1 MRLKR
6 LSLVGFRGFS
16 TPQDLDLDGDA
27 VIVVG
32 ANGSGKTSFFDALLW
47 ALAGKVPRLGEN
59 DEAVVSQYSLTG
71 EARVELVLAKTGEAP
86 MTVVRRYDGAMN
98 LSLEIDGEPLLRGP
112 SAEAR
117 LLEELWPDARL
128 AAEPWEAMSRALTR
142 GVYLQQDLLREFIE
156 ADGDQGR
163 FSVIGEIV
171 GAGRVG
177 ELQRQL
183 ESGKAGW
190 TRSTTSLSS
199 EVDPMRVRRD
209 TLAQRLSRLSDTS
222 AEAGTL
228 LEEWQDWVRR
238 ASELLPLEQVSVDAP
253 DAARILDTALKEL
266 EALELQEGR
275 RIASLNQLLR
285 HLASPARE
293 AQDLEPLRQAVAKAA
308 ETAAA
313 SRARLQAAQEQAAAE
328 RSRLVASRE
337 QAEEVR
343 ALAQL
348 ALRHLDEHCPICEQE
363 YDIEETRSRLER
375 IVAGDVGQ
383 EPTAPT
389 VDLEQLSSDSE
400 RDERLAAEAASRL
413 GEAEQANAAREE
425 WELVRQRLA
434 ADAGLDVQD
443 DLSRRAAG
451 LRDLLD
457 ARQDTLAALRREGD
471 GFALRLARA
480 GEMAQRA
487 ELERELATLNAELGQ
502 RDAEL
507 AVRTATGELAGE
519 ILNGLRE
526 ASSDI
531 VSAEL
536 QRIEPLLQRIYATV
550 DPHPA
555 FRAVRFLTRTVR
567 GRGRLWTSIDDS
579 TANVSVEEP
588 VSVLSSSQLN
598 VLAVS
603 VFLALNLGVE
613 TLPLNVVALDDPPQ
627 SLDDV
632 NLLGLVDL
640 LRRVKGRRQII
651 VSTHDARFGNLLARK
666 LRPISSDQRVRMI
679 QLEGWTRD
687 GPIVDQEEIPVDPK
701 PLRLVA

>member
-6 LSLVGFRGFS
+6 LSVAGFRGFS
-16 TPQDLDLDGDA
+16 TAQDLDLDADA
-27 VIVVG
+27 VILVG

-47 ALAGKVPRLGEN
+47 ALAGKVSRLGE
-59 DEAVVSQYSLTG
+59 DDKTVVSQYSLTG
-71 EARVELVLAKTGEAP
+71 EARVELALARADGTS

-98 LSLEIDGEPLLRGP
+98 LSLDIDGEPLLRGP

-128 AAEPWEAMSRALTR
+128 AADPWEAMSRALTR

-183 ESGKAGW
+183 ESGKTGW

-209 TLAQRLSRLSDTS
+209 TLAQRLSRLTEIS

-228 LEEWQDWVRR
+228 PEEWQVWVRG
-238 ASELLPLEQVSVDAP
+238 ASEFLQVEEVSVDAP
-253 DAARILDTALKEL
+253 DAAQILDAALKEL

-275 RIASLNQLLR
+275 RIASLGELLR
-285 HLASPARE
+285 HLAAPPHE
-293 AQDLEPLRQAVAKAA
+293 VHDVEPLRQAVAKSA

-313 SRARLQAAQEQAAAE
+313 SRARVQAAQEQAAAE
-328 RSRLVASRE
+328 RSRLVALRE
-337 QAEEVR
+337 RAEELH

-348 ALRHLDEHCPICEQE
+348 ALRHLDEHCPVCEQE
-363 YDIEETRSRLER
+363 YDIEQTRSRLER
-375 IVAGDVGQ
+375 IAAGDVGQ
-383 EPTAPT
+383 EPSAPT
-389 VDLEQLSSDSE
+389 VDLEQLSSDAE
-400 RDERLAAEAASRL
+400 RDQRLAAEAHSALRA
-413 GEAEQANAAREE
+413 AEQANVARGE
-425 WELVRQRLA
+425 WEQTLQRLTT
-434 ADAGLDVQD
+434 DAGLKVQD
-443 DLSRRAAG
+443 DLAQRATE
-451 LRDLLD
+451 LRDSLI
-457 ARQDTLAALRREGD
+457 ARQETLAALRRDGE

-480 GEMAQRA
+480 GEIAQRA
-487 ELERELATLNAELGQ
+487 ELERELPALNAELGQ
-502 RDAEL
+502 REAEL
-507 AVRTATGELAGE
+507 AARNATGELAGE
-519 ILNGLRE
+519 ILNALRE
-526 ASSDI
+526 AGSEI
-531 VSAEL
+531 VAAEL

-567 GRGRLWTSIDDS
+567 GRGRLWTSIDDL

-588 VSVLSSSQLN
+588 ASVLSSSQLN

-613 TLPLNVVALDDPPQ
+613 TLPLNVVALDDPLQ
-627 SLDDV
+627 SLDAV

-640 LRRVKGRRQII
+640 LRRIKGRRQII
-651 VSTHDARFGNLLARK
+651 VSTHDARFGSLLARK
-666 LRPISSDQRVRMI
+666 LRPISSDERVRMI
-679 QLEGWTRD
+679 QLEGWTRE
-687 GPIVDQEEIPVDPK
+687 GPIVEQEEIPVDPK